1 MGWVNCDLLQCS
13 IACSVETGGGA
24 TLWPIMQPYHRP
36 LFLASMAVFLFG
48 CQNATTTM
56 NASEPTPPQAVKK
69 PFAMTVHGH
78 TRNDEYH
85 WMRLSEE
92 QRNAAEPDAHTRE
105 VVAHL
110 EAENAY
116 CDSMLAPVA
125 ALREELFKELKAR
138 IKESDMSVPYRE
150 NGYWYHSRYEEGK
163 EYAVQVRR
171 KDVEGAQEEDFLDE
185 NAMALGS
192 TYYDLGDFEISPRN
206 GLVCYSEDK
215 VGRRQYELR
224 FKDLST
230 GKDLPDV
237 ITNTGGGCA
246 WADDRTIFYP
256 RKDET
261 LRSYRIYRHEL
272 GTDEAN
278 DVVVFEEKDPGF
290 SCDVYRS
297 RSDAFVMIT
306 TESTTSSEHLI
317 LSVKESKGDFR
328 VFLPREEDHE
338 HTAMHVPGIDGA
350 AGKWYIVTNWKAL
363 NFRLMECAEGDTG
376 NKRKWKEVLAHRADV
391 FLEDVDVFKDHLVFT
406 ERREG
411 LTHLVVRRL
420 SDGKEH
426 EIAFHDPAYVC
437 YSGTNPEWASDKLRY
452 GYTSLTTPS
461 SVYEHDLNSKTDRL
475 LKQQEVVGSFSPA
488 NYASERIWIAVRDS
502 VKVPVSLVY
511 RKGTVLNGTSPLVLY
526 GYGSY
531 GISIDPTFSSSRLS
545 LLDRGFVFAIAHIRG
560 GEELGR
566 EWYETGKMEDKMNTF
581 NDFID
586 CGDALVRLKYADPA
600 RLYAWGGSAGGLLMG
615 AVVNMRPDLWNGI
628 IADVPF
634 VDVVTT
640 MLDESIPLTTGEFE
654 EWGDPKEKEAYERMF
669 SYSPYDNVKDQAYPA
684 MLVGSG
690 FHDSQVQ
697 YWEPAK
703 WVQRVR
709 DHQQGDAPILLH
721 VNMEA
726 GHGGASG
733 RFSALKDV
741 ARNYAFLLW
750 RARKVE

>member
-1 MGWVNCDLLQCS
+1 M
-13 IACSVETGGGA
+13 
-24 TLWPIMQPYHRP
+24 YRP
-36 LFLASMAVFLFG
+36 LLSVASAALVALG
-48 CQNATTTM
+48 CQNAPPEM
-56 NASEPTPPQAVKK
+56 NATALAPPVAAKK
-69 PFAMTVHGH
+69 PFEITTHGH
-78 TRNDEYH
+78 TRTDEYH
-85 WMRLSEE
+85 WMRLSED
-92 QRNAAEPDAHTRE
+92 QRNAKEPDAHTRE

-110 EAENAY
+110 DAENAY
-116 CDSMLAPVA
+116 CETMMAPVKQ
-125 ALREELFKELKAR
+125 LREELFKELRAR
-138 IKESDMSVPYRE
+138 IKETDLSVPYRE

-171 KDVEGAQEEDFLDE
+171 KDLPGAPEEDFLDE
-185 NAMALGS
+185 NKLAVGT
-192 TYYDLGDFEISPRN
+192 TYYDLGDFEISPKN
-206 GLVCYSEDK
+206 NLVCYSEDR

-224 FKDLST
+224 FKDLNT
-230 GKDLPDV
+230 GEELKDV

-246 WADDRTIFYP
+246 WADERTVFYP

-261 LRSYRIYRHEL
+261 LRTNRIYRHEL
-272 GTDEAN
+272 GTDEAD
-278 DVVVFEEKDPGF
+278 DVLVFEEMDPGF

-297 RSDAFVMIT
+297 RSDRYVMIT
-306 TESTTSSEHLI
+306 TESTTSSEHLM
-317 LSVKESKGDFR
+317 LSVDDPKGPFA

-338 HTAMHVPGIDGA
+338 HTVMHVPGA
-350 AGKWYIVTNWKAL
+350 PGKWYIVTNWKAL
-363 NFRLMECAEGDTG
+363 NFRLMECAEADTRD
-376 NKRKWKEVLAHRADV
+376 KRKWKEVVAHRPEV
-391 FLEDVDVFKDHLVFT
+391 LLEDVDAFRDHLVIS
-406 ERREG
+406 ERRDG

-420 SDGKEH
+420 SDGRQH
-426 EIAFHDPAYVC
+426 EIAFNDPAYVC
-437 YSGTNPEWASDKLRY
+437 FTGTNPEWDTEKLRY

-461 SVYEHDLNSKTDRL
+461 SVYEHDLNSQADTL
-475 LKQQEVVGSFSPA
+475 LKQQEVVGSFDA
-488 NYASERIWIAVRDS
+488 KNYGSERIWVTARDG
-502 VKVPVSLVY
+502 VKVPVSIVY
-511 RKGTVLNGTSPLVLY
+511 RKGTALDGTSPLLLY

-531 GISIDPTFSSSRLS
+531 GVTIDPIFSSGRLS
-545 LLDRGFVFAIAHIRG
+545 LLDRGFVYAIAHIRG

-586 CGDALVRLKYADPA
+586 CAEAMVKQKYADPK

-615 AVVNMRPDLWNGI
+615 AVVNMRPELWNGV

-654 EWGDPKEKEAYERMF
+654 EWGDPKEKEAYYRML

-703 WVQRVR
+703 WVQRLR
-709 DHQQGDAPILLH
+709 EHQQGEQPILLH

-733 RFSALKDV
+733 RFESLKEV

-750 RARKVE
+750 RAGLVE